1 MTMAGRG
8 TAGDS
13 SRGVGPL
20 TSAFR
25 SNTLHCYRFNSSAL
39 EIVSPSRM
47 RLRHARFSLPHG
59 RLAVYSDCRSAEGA
73 KVEKELE
80 ILLVED
86 DPAEASR
93 LARALSTRGVLFQ
106 THHVRHRDAFLRSM
120 SEHKP
125 DVILVDL
132 SASEFSGFAAL
143 DLAREQLPDVPLIFI
158 SKNFD
163 QGLLF
168 ELYQCGAAGCVHRH
182 RLEELAPLI
191 RRVLADRSLASRRFK
206 THPPPR
212 RPVTRPALATA
223 RGDAGQAPL
232 GLCSGCRLVR
242 SPAGTWEPIEGYLRK
257 HERAWVTLTLCPACA
272 GGAAAPPSNSPTQ

>member
-1 MTMAGRG
+1 
-8 TAGDS
+8 
-13 SRGVGPL
+13 
-20 TSAFR
+20 
-25 SNTLHCYRFNSSAL
+25 
-39 EIVSPSRM
+39 
-47 RLRHARFSLPHG
+47 
-59 RLAVYSDCRSAEGA
+59 
-73 KVEKELE
+73 VEKELD

-93 LARALSTRGVLFQ
+93 LSRALSTRGVLFQ
-106 THHVRHRDAFLRSM
+106 THQVRHRDAFLRCI

-158 SKNFD
+158 SQKFD

-223 RGDAGQAPL
+223 RGAAVEAPL
-232 GLCSGCRLVR
+232 GLCSGCRLVQ
-242 SPAGTWEPIEGYLRK
+242 SPAGSWEPIESYLRK
-257 HERAWVTLTLCPACA
+257 HERAWVALTLCPACA
-272 GGAAAPPSNSPTQ
+272 GRAAAPPPNSPRQ

>member
-1 MTMAGRG
+1 
-8 TAGDS
+8 
-13 SRGVGPL
+13 
-20 TSAFR
+20 
-25 SNTLHCYRFNSSAL
+25 
-39 EIVSPSRM
+39 
-47 RLRHARFSLPHG
+47 LPQG
-59 RLAVYSDCRSAEGA
+59 RLAVYSASRSAEGA

-93 LARALSTRGVLFQ
+93 LTRALSTRGVLFQ
-106 THHVRHRDAFLRSM
+106 THQVRHRDAFLRSI

-158 SKNFD
+158 SQKFD

-191 RRVLADRSLASRRFK
+191 RRVVADRSLASRRFK

-223 RGDAGQAPL
+223 QGAAVEAPL
-232 GLCSGCRLVR
+232 GLCSGCRLVQ
-242 SPAGTWEPIEGYLRK
+242 SPAGTWEPIESYLRK

-272 GGAAAPPSNSPTQ
+272 GRATASPPNSPRQ